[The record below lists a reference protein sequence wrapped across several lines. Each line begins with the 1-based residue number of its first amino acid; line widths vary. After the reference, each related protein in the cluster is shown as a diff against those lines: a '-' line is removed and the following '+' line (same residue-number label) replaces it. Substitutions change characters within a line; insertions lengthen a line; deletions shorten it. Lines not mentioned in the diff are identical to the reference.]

1 MWSQKGM
8 VLPGIT
14 KLDSIRQSVLSSED
28 LNPFHSTKT
37 HKTQAKETGMTFPAH
52 VSLHRDH
59 FNDFHDG
66 SISFQ
71 NEAWRVNRPTIE
83 VACTSLIKAGIR
95 PEVVRKKLTIHSTVQ
110 SYLVNYFV
118 LNFVV

>member
-1 MWSQKGM
+1 
-8 VLPGIT
+8 
-14 KLDSIRQSVLSSED
+14 
-28 LNPFHSTKT
+28 
-37 HKTQAKETGMTFPAH
+37 MTFPAD

-59 FNDFHDG
+59 FNHFHDG

-71 NEAWRVNRPTIE
+71 NEAWKVNRPTIE